1 MHHNAWDQVDG
12 WIFWR
17 FKHASIHKI
26 HEVFNGWK
34 IFLLRIF
41 IRVINAMKITNIKNN
56 LMNDVIIIR
65 YM

>member
-1 MHHNAWDQVDG
+1 MDGFFGDLNTQVFTKFTKCSMDG
-12 WIFWR
+12 
-17 FKHASIHKI
+17 KY
-26 HEVFNGWK
+26 
-34 IFLLRIF
+34 FLLRIF